1 MLYTNDLKGLLEV
14 EEGDGTM
21 TTTTILLVVGLAA
34 LGFFVVRFGLAM
46 RDLEQRV
53 SDMQERID
61 RAPVN

>member
-1 MLYTNDLKGLLEV
+1 
-14 EEGDGTM
+14 M